1 MARFSSQT
9 MKPTKS
15 GTCGTREV
23 EIMSSN
29 LVAEDLARRVVQ
41 VAGSPIAISSHR
53 LGNTYYAKAEI
64 DQPGAKARIA
74 QAEGKSREEA
84 EGKGM
89 GGVQRAL
96 GKKS

>member
-1 MARFSSQT
+1 
-9 MKPTKS
+9 
-15 GTCGTREV
+15 
-23 EIMSSN
+23 MSSN

-74 QAEGKSREEA
+74 QAEGSSREEA
-84 EGKGM
+84 EGK
-89 GGVQRAL
+89 VLAEVERVV

>member
-1 MARFSSQT
+1 MGANF
-9 MKPTKS
+9 
-15 GTCGTREV
+15 
-23 EIMSSN
+23 
-29 LVAEDLARRVVQ
+29 VAEDHARRVEQ

-74 QAEGKSREEA
+74 QADGKSRQEA
-84 EGKGM
+84 EGKVLAE
-89 GGVQRAL
+89 VQRAL

>member
-1 MARFSSQT
+1 MGA
-9 MKPTKS
+9 
-15 GTCGTREV
+15 
-23 EIMSSN
+23 N

-74 QAEGKSREEA
+74 QAEGPSREDA
-84 EGKGM
+84 EGKVM
-89 GGVQRAL
+89 ADVQRTL
-96 GKKS
+96 GK

>member
-1 MARFSSQT
+1 MGA
-9 MKPTKS
+9 
-15 GTCGTREV
+15 
-23 EIMSSN
+23 N
-29 LVAEDLARRVVQ
+29 LVAEEHARRVEQ

-74 QAEGKSREEA
+74 QADGKSRQEA
-84 EGKGM
+84 EGKVLAE
-89 GGVQRAL
+89 VQRAL